1 MYGADPF
8 LWLILTVIGIY
19 KFIVFVA
26 VIAHLL
32 VQFNVINTGN
42 RFVYLV
48 YDFLMRATEPA
59 LRKIRQYL
67 PAMGG
72 IDLSPLVLLIGLE
85 FLSRLIV
92 HFWPL

>member
-1 MYGADPF
+1 MTDPF
-8 LWLILTVIGIY
+8 LWLILTVIGVY

-26 VIAHLL
+26 VIMQLL
-32 VQFNVINTGN
+32 VQFDVINTSN
-42 RFVYLV
+42 RLVYLI
-48 YDFLMRATEPA
+48 YDFLRRATDPA

-85 FLSRLIV
+85 FLGRLIAYY
-92 HFWPL
+92 WPL

>member
-1 MYGADPF
+1 MAQDPF
-8 LWLILTVIGIY
+8 LWLIITVIGIY

-26 VIAHLL
+26 VIMNLL
-32 VQFNVINTGN
+32 VQFNVINTSN

-59 LRKIRQYL
+59 LRQIRRYM
-67 PAMGG
+67 PALGG

-85 FLSRLIV
+85 FLTRLIIYI
-92 HFWPL
+92 WPL